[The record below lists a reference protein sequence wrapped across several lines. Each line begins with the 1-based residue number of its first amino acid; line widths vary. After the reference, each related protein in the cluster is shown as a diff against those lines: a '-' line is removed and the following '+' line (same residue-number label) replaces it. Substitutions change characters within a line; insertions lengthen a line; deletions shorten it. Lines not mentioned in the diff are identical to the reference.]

1 MAQILEQELISISYE
16 EERGKPMPSYNHGKL
31 QTKIA
36 SFLDVNYGEKF
47 DILSE
52 ISIKIDDWG
61 ATPDVAIFPIQK
73 VDFQHDIIKMDVVP
87 LCAIEILS
95 PTQSLS
101 DLTDKAEI
109 FFLKGAKSY
118 WLVIPQ
124 FQNIYVFDSLFSYK
138 IFQKNDILKDE
149 NLGIEIDLKKIF
161 K

>member
-1 MAQILEQELISISYE
+1 MAKILEQVSTSVSYE

-31 QTKIA
+31 QANLVFQLMK
-36 SFLDVNYGEKF
+36 NYETKF
-47 DILSE
+47 DIISE

-61 ATPDVAIFPIQK
+61 ATPDIGIFSLQPI
-73 VDFQHDIIKMDVVP
+73 DFQHDRIKVDTAP

-101 DLTDKAEI
+101 DLTDKAEM
-109 FFLKGAKSY
+109 FFHKGAKSY

-124 FQNIYVFDSLFSYK
+124 FQNIYVFDGLFSYK
-138 IFQKNDILKDE
+138 IYQKSDILKDAQL
-149 NLGIEIDLKKIF
+149 NIELDLKQIF

>member
-1 MAQILEQELISISYE
+1 MIQVLEQEIVSISYE
-16 EERGKPMPSYNHGKL
+16 EERGKPMPSYNHGKV

-36 SFLDVNYGEKF
+36 SYLDINYGEKF

-61 ATPDVAIFPIQK
+61 VTPDVGIFPLQK
-73 VDFQHDIIKMDVVP
+73 VDFQHDIVKMNTVP

-95 PTQSLS
+95 PTQSLNE
-101 DLTDKAEI
+101 LTDKVEQ
-109 FFLKGAKSY
+109 FFLKGSKSY

-124 FQNIYVFDSLFSYK
+124 FQNIYVYDGLFSYK
-138 IFQKNDILKDE
+138 IYQKNDILKDE
-149 NLGIEIDLKKIF
+149 KLGIEIDLKMIF

>member
-1 MAQILEQELISISYE
+1 MTEILEQILTSISYE

-31 QTKIA
+31 QANIIFQLMK
-36 SFLDVNYGEKF
+36 NYQEKF

-52 ISIKIDDWG
+52 IAIKIDDWG
-61 ATPDVAIFPIQK
+61 ATPDVGIFPLQNT
-73 VDFQHDIIKMDVVP
+73 DFQHDTIKMSIPP

-101 DLTDKAEI
+101 DLTEKAEM
-109 FFLKGAKSY
+109 FFHKGSKSY

-124 FQNIYVFDSLFSYK
+124 FQNIYVFDGLFSYK
-138 IFQKNDILKDE
+138 IYQKNDVLKDE
-149 NLGIEIDLKKIF
+149 KMDIEVDLKQIF

>member
-1 MAQILEQELISISYE
+1 MTAVLEQVLTSISYE

-36 SFLDVNYGEKF
+36 SFLDVNYGEEF

-61 ATPDVAIFPIQK
+61 ATPDIGIFPLQK
-73 VDFQHDIIKMDVVP
+73 VDFQHDTIKMSVAP

-95 PTQSLS
+95 PTQALS
-101 DLTDKAEI
+101 DLTEKAEM
-109 FFLKGAKSY
+109 FFLKGSKSY

-124 FQNIYVFDSLFSYK
+124 FQNIYVFDGLFSYK
-138 IFQKNDILKDE
+138 MYQKNDILKDE
-149 NLGIEIDLKKIF
+149 KLGIEIDLKKIF